1 MADDLTILKTKTG
14 EKIACRIR
22 AGKGPAILWLGGFRS
37 DMDGTK
43 AQAVD
48 DGAKGKGRAFVRFDY
63 FGHGLSSGKFED
75 GTISHWREDALLV
88 LDKLCTDGAIALG
101 SSMGGWI
108 ALLLALAR
116 PEKIKAL
123 ALIAPAADFTE
134 KLMWKNFDNDTRRLI
149 VERGVYHEPSDYD
162 DEPTPITNA
171 LIEDGR
177 LHLLMGGPI
186 AFDGPV
192 RILQGLMDESVP
204 WSHALELV
212 ARLQSQNV
220 VFSLSKS
227 GDHRLSTPDDLARLT
242 ITLDELCTLYENTLA
257 NTP

>member
-1 MADDLTILKTKTG
+1 MANDVTVLNTKSG
-14 EKIACRIR
+14 EKIACRVR
-22 AGKGPAILWLGGFRS
+22 AGKGPVVLWLGGFRS

-48 DGAKGKGRAFVRFDY
+48 AWAARTGRCFVRFDY
-63 FGHGLSSGKFED
+63 FGHGLSSGQFED
-75 GTISHWREDALLV
+75 GTISRWHADAEFV
-88 LDKLCTDGAIALG
+88 LDSLCDGNVIALG

-123 ALIAPAADFTE
+123 ALIAPAPDFTE
-134 KLMWKNFDNDTRRLI
+134 KLMWDHFDNDIRRRI
-149 VERGVYHEPSDYD
+149 VEHGVYYQPSDYSD
-162 DEPTPITNA
+162 IPTPITHA

-177 LHLLMGGPI
+177 KHLLMDNPM

-192 RILQGLMDESVP
+192 RIMQGVMDNSVP
-204 WSHALELV
+204 WSYALELV
-212 ARLQSQNV
+212 ARLQSPDV

-227 GDHRLSTPDDLARLT
+227 GDHSLSAKADIERLLFN
-242 ITLDELCTLYENTLA
+242 LDNLCEAL
-257 NTP
+257 